1 MTDAGAEWWIIGSAA
16 VALHGV
22 DPGPIGDV
30 DVLLGPADARRLIP
44 TLGVETSPGRPDE
57 RFRSTIFARWTAP
70 PLPVEFMAGLEL
82 REDGRW
88 HAVLPRTR
96 IALGG
101 VFAPDRAD
109 LIAILHR
116 FGRDKDLRRAALLA

>member
-1 MTDAGAEWWIIGSAA
+1 MTG
-16 VALHGV
+16 L
-22 DPGPIGDV
+22 DV
-30 DVLLGPADARRLIP
+30 
-44 TLGVETSPGRPDE
+44 
-57 RFRSTIFARWTAP
+57 
-70 PLPVEFMAGLEL
+70 

-88 HAVLPRTR
+88 QAVLPRTR

-109 LIAILHR
+109 LMTILHR

>member
-1 MTDAGAEWWIIGSAA
+1 MADAEAEWWIIGSAA

-22 DPGPIGDV
+22 DPGPILDV
-30 DVLLGPADARRLIP
+30 DVLLGVADATRLLP
-44 TLGVETSPGRPDE
+44 MLGMPVSPGRPDD

-82 REDGRW
+82 RDDGGW
-88 HAVLPRTR
+88 QAVLPRSR
-96 IALGG
+96 IALGE

-109 LIAILHR
+109 LITILHR
-116 FGRDKDLRRAALLA
+116 FGRDKDLRRAALFA